1 MVFKTKNST
10 HLKLSNLLVL
20 LSLNRVTVDSFIEVL
35 FYPLVGFDNIWRN
48 NISAKLS
55 ENPKID

>member
-1 MVFKTKNST
+1 
-10 HLKLSNLLVL
+10 
-20 LSLNRVTVDSFIEVL
+20 VTVDSFIEVL

-55 ENPKID
+55 ENLKIP

>member
-35 FYPLVGFDNIWRN
+35 FYPLVGFFNIWRN

-55 ENPKID
+55 ENPKIP